1 MSRTIESFVL
11 VDDNVQMFHETIEKC
26 TSKKPTKKKK
36 KNQLNSDSLDVNE
49 IKSFQHG
56 LMRKGLYK
64 GVCQTLDL
72 IFVTLQPPNPKR
84 GRGRERERE
93 RER

>member
-1 MSRTIESFVL
+1 
-11 VDDNVQMFHETIEKC
+11 
-26 TSKKPTKKKK
+26 
-36 KNQLNSDSLDVNE
+36 
-49 IKSFQHG
+49 
-56 LMRKGLYK
+56 MRKGLYK

-93 RER
+93 RERDERRRMRDLGGFWVPVFKGGKPYTLSLVYFGIYTLFYFMFSFLLLIISVCV